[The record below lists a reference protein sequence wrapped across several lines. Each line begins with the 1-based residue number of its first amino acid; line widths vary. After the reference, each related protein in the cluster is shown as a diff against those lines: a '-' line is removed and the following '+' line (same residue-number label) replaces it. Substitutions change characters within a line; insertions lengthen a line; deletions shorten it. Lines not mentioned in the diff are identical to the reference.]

1 MKKTTKIIALLLCA
15 VMMLG
20 IFAGCQTQDPTTT
33 GSKPQATN
41 PSNPTDPSEPDPTDP
56 PADPK
61 KEYKITVIDSEGNPV
76 SGVLVQICK
85 EGSTCFTPTR
95 TNDQGVATWSLN
107 SAADYYGTVSSTEE
121 GMPKEYFG
129 EDFEVTLVYNPPVAE

>member
-1 MKKTTKIIALLLCA
+1 MKTMLKVLCLILA
-15 VMMLG
+15 MVMV
-20 IFAGCQTQDPTTT
+20 AGCLAACGEDNKPTEPETTT
-33 GSKPQATN
+33 A